1 MTMKPIAPRTFGD
14 FGIDQLAAK
23 PIVSKS
29 IHVNVDH
36 NGVTYLRFHGLE
48 NVDSVSHAVFTR
60 KGGLSRGLY
69 SSLNSSFG
77 VGDKPEWVEGN
88 RRMIQKT
95 LGAGELVFCRQV
107 HGTDVR
113 IVSAFP
119 DDRAQKRKGIPPV
132 ADALVTNVP
141 GQFLVIQVA
150 DCQPVMVY
158 DPVRKVVANIHSGWR
173 GSIRNVIG
181 RTVQIMAE
189 TFGSAENDLLAGI
202 GPSLGPCCAEFVNYR
217 SEIPRPFWVY
227 KTKNNHFDFWALSR
241 DQLLTAGLVREHIY
255 SSNLC
260 TRCRTDLFYSY
271 RGEGKTG
278 RFAAVIGLR

>member
-1 MTMKPIAPRTFGD
+1 MKPIAPRTFGD
-14 FGIDQLAAK
+14 FGIDQLAAE

-29 IHVNVDH
+29 IHVNVYH
-36 NGVTYLRFHGLE
+36 NGMTYLRFHGLE

-60 KGGLSRGLY
+60 RGGLSRGLY

-77 VGDKPEWVEGN
+77 VGDKPERVEGN

-150 DCQPVMVY
+150 DCQPVMVH

-189 TFGSAENDLLAGI
+189 TFGSVENDLLAGI

>member
-1 MTMKPIAPRTFGD
+1 MYMN
-14 FGIDQLAAK
+14 
-23 PIVSKS
+23 
-29 IHVNVDH
+29 IHINAGH
-36 NGVTYLRFHGLE
+36 TGLTCLRFQGLE
-48 NVDSVSHAVFTR
+48 DFKTVSHAVFTR
-60 KGGLSRGLY
+60 KGGLSSGAY
-69 SSLNSSFG
+69 GSLNSSFG
-77 VGDKPEWVEGN
+77 VGDDPERVKDN
-88 RRMIQKT
+88 RRLIQKS
-95 LGAGELVFCRQV
+95 LRAGQLVFCRQV

-113 IVSAFP
+113 IVSASP
-119 DDRAQKRKGIPPV
+119 VDRAPKGWGTRPV
-132 ADALVTNVP
+132 ADALVTNEP

-181 RTVQIMAE
+181 RTVQIMTQ
-189 TFGSAENDLLAGI
+189 TFGSEEKDLLAGI
-202 GPSLGPCCAEFVNYR
+202 GPSLGPCCSEFVNYR

-227 KTKNNHFDFWALSR
+227 KTKNKHFDFWALSR

-271 RGEGKTG
+271 RGEGTTG
-278 RFAAVIGLR
+278 RFAAVIGLRSEEP